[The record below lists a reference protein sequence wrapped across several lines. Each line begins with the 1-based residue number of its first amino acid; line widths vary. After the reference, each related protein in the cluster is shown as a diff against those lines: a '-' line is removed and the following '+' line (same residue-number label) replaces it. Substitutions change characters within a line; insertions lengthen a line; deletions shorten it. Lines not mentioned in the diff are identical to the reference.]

1 MLIHKQVIYSLR
13 HPASNKHWLQA
24 RDITLIFKLQSSQAW
39 LVYTEGSLHPL
50 SSLSASKNASSVSN
64 LIPAA
69 EHCSSLHLTITGQ
82 GHSVCGCVTALLGRS
97 FTWWT
102 QLGLALSGSIRLR
115 LDGVTSPANLDFVF
129 HKVEN
134 ITFTTQNKITT
145 LLLNKTCFNRSQ
157 MFLIKLN

>member
-50 SSLSASKNASSVSN
+50 SPLSASKNASSASD

-82 GHSVCGCVTALLGRS
+82 GHSVCGCVTAVLGRS

-102 QLGLALSGSIRLR
+102 QLGLALSGSIRLCQ
-115 LDGVTSPANLDFVF
+115 DGGWRHHRSSIIWEYYF
-129 HKVEN
+129 HYTQQNDN
-134 ITFTTQNKITT
+134 IIIKQN
-145 LLLNKTCFNRSQ
+145 
-157 MFLIKLN
+157 MF

>member
-24 RDITLIFKLQSSQAW
+24 HDITLIFKLQSSQAW

-69 EHCSSLHLTITGQ
+69 EHCLLTTPHNHRAGSLCLWLRHRSARPQLHLMDPTWSG
-82 GHSVCGCVTALLGRS
+82 SVWCYP
-97 FTWWT
+97 
-102 QLGLALSGSIRLR
+102 ALSGWR
-115 LDGVTSPANLDFVF
+115 
-129 HKVEN
+129 H
-134 ITFTTQNKITT
+134 QQT
-145 LLLNKTCFNRSQ
+145 LILSS
-157 MFLIKLN
+157 IKLKILLSLHRTK

>member
-24 RDITLIFKLQSSQAW
+24 RDIILIFKLQSSQAW
-39 LVYTEGSLHPL
+39 LVYTEASLHPL
-50 SSLSASKNASSVSN
+50 SSLGASQNASSVSN

-69 EHCSSLHLTITGQ
+69 EHCSSLHLTSQSQ
-82 GHSVCGCVTALLGRS
+82 GRVTLSVAASPLCSAAASLDGPNLVWLC
-97 FTWWT
+97 
-102 QLGLALSGSIRLR
+102 LALSGSVRMA
-115 LDGVTSPANLDFVF
+115 SPANLDFVF

-157 MFLIKLN
+157 MFSIN